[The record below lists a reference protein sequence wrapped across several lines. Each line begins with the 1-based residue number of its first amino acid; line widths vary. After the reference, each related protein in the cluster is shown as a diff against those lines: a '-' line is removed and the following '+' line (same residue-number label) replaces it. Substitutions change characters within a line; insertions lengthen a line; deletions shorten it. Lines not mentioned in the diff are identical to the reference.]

1 MKTKFCEF
9 LRCTRVFHF
18 ALTAGGP
25 SRHQTALFCSRHTS
39 YLTNTT
45 AICRQSL
52 RFSAWYRPKVSA
64 CQLPSAGGE
73 DGVNAPTARASAHG
87 ADWSYTSVVDD
98 SSVGG
103 VDTKRMVTD
112 RKAVKSI
119 ANPIRASDDLKCK
132 IYFLGNI

>member
-52 RFSAWYRPKVSA
+52 RFSALCRPKASTTHSS
-64 CQLPSAGGE
+64 SAGGE
-73 DGVNAPTARASAHG
+73 DEMNAPTARASAHG
-87 ADWSYTSVVDD
+87 ADWSYTSAVDG

-103 VDTKRMVTD
+103 VDTKRKVAD
-112 RKAVKSI
+112 RKAEKSI